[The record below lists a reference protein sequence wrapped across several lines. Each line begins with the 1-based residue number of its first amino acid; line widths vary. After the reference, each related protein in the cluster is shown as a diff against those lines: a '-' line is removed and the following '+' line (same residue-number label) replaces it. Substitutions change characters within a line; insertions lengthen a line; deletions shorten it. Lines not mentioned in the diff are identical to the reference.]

1 MEHKKYVSSKV
12 DRAASLHKEEMHK
25 LAIAELLENH
35 ALEIEAAFLLADKET
50 NKKLQV
56 EQLRLMSEKEYS
68 TNLRKERQWSSNKLK
83 KERDGQK
90 IVNDHSHERWILN
103 LARNLAKEKKEHQN
117 VEKKLQ
123 KTLDNK
129 EEEIKDQCRKNKER

>member
-1 MEHKKYVSSKV
+1 MVQQQ
-12 DRAASLHKEEMHK
+12 
-25 LAIAELLENH
+25 
-35 ALEIEAAFLLADKET
+35 T
-50 NKKLQV
+50 
-56 EQLRLMSEKEYS
+56 
-68 TNLRKERQWSSNKLK
+68 K